1 MIESLDDA
9 LDALIRE
16 VAGPLA
22 RNLGETIV
30 GLEKPTDHL
39 PPEVTHP
46 WWASPHDLLK
56 IVR

>member
-30 GLEKPTDHL
+30 GLEKSYAGKWVMT
-39 PPEVTHP
+39 
-46 WWASPHDLLK
+46 A
-56 IVR
+56 